1 METTDLILHKQFKDI
16 DIYTIGYPDYD
27 GMTTAQKRAMLLPL
41 VETIRKFYVDPE
53 NRRKFEEWKAK
64 LPEPKKKK

>member
-41 VETIRKFYVDPE
+41 VETIRKFYEDPD
-53 NRRKFEEWKAK
+53 NLRKFEIWKAERDK
-64 LPEPKKKK
+64 STK